1 MVVWKI
7 NKTRIL
13 PLNGHITQPYGIYSL
28 NTVTQLGSLF
38 AISLLSRS
46 LEECNMLI
54 TITNEGRGKRK
65 DCNCWKKWPESC
77 WLSLLLSLLACFL
90 RLCYKENGQCR
101 QVARFYVILKDTPN
115 HNPAAYLKIAYWR
128 LVWIP
133 P

>member
-54 TITNEGRGKRK
+54 TIRNEVGKRK
-65 DCNCWKKWPESC
+65 DCNCWEKMARI
-77 WLSLLLSLLACFL
+77 LLT
-90 RLCYKENGQCR
+90 
-101 QVARFYVILKDTPN
+101 VI
-115 HNPAAYLKIAYWR
+115 III
-128 LVWIP
+128 LVGVFSAFML
-133 P
+133 